1 MTLFYA
7 MKSVFFRYSLLFILA
22 LCAPFSALG
31 GDKILLQSTTSTLN
45 SGLYD
50 SLLPQFTK
58 DTGIQVHVIA
68 VGTGKALANG
78 RNCNGDALLIHS
90 TADEIAFVDGGYGL
104 YRKHVMYNDFV
115 IVGPAADPAS
125 LAQADDISAALI
137 AIATNRSAFASR
149 ADDSGTHKTELRL
162 WQTASYDPSPA
173 SGTWYLETGTGM
185 GATLNLAV
193 EKQAYA
199 LTDRATWLA
208 FANKQNHVILFEGDE
223 NLFNQ
228 YGIIPIAKT
237 ACPSAKQALAIRF
250 ADWLTSDKGQQAIG
264 AYKKAGSQ
272 LFMPNAR

>member
-1 MTLFYA
+1 MMLFNA
-7 MKSVFFRYSLLFILA
+7 IKSVFSQSVLLLILVISVPFAA
-22 LCAPFSALG
+22 LSD
-31 GDKILLQSTTSTLN
+31 DKILLQSTTSTLN

-50 SLLPQFTK
+50 SLLPKFTD
-58 DTGIQVHVIA
+58 DTGIRVHVIA

-104 YRKHVMYNDFV
+104 YRKDVMYNDFV
-115 IVGPAADPAS
+115 IVGPSVDPAG
-125 LAQADDISAALI
+125 LASANDIATALI
-137 AIATNRSAFASR
+137 AIAKSNSAFASR

-162 WQTASYDPSPA
+162 WQSASYDPAPA

-208 FANKQNHVILFEGDE
+208 FANKQNHLILFEGDE

-237 ACPSAKQALAIRF
+237 ACPSAKQTLAVRF
-250 ADWLTSDKGQQAIG
+250 ADWLISDKGQAAIG
-264 AYKKAGSQ
+264 AFQKAGNQ

>member
-1 MTLFYA
+1 MMLFNA
-7 MKSVFFRYSLLFILA
+7 IKSVFSQSVLLVILVICVPFAA
-22 LCAPFSALG
+22 LSD
-31 GDKILLQSTTSTLN
+31 DKILLQSTTSTLN

-50 SLLPQFTK
+50 SLLPKFTD
-58 DTGIQVHVIA
+58 DTGIRVHVIA

-104 YRKHVMYNDFV
+104 YRKDVMYNDFV
-115 IVGPAADPAS
+115 IVGPSVDPAG
-125 LAQADDISAALI
+125 LASANNIATALI
-137 AIATNRSAFASR
+137 AIAKSNSAFASR

-162 WQTASYDPSPA
+162 WQSASYDPAPA

-208 FANKQNHVILFEGDE
+208 FANKQNHLILFEGDE

-237 ACPSAKQALAIRF
+237 ACPSAKQSLAVRF
-250 ADWLTSDKGQQAIG
+250 ADWLTSDKGQAAIG
-264 AYKKAGSQ
+264 AFQKAGNQ

>member
-1 MTLFYA
+1 MRKNRSISA
-7 MKSVFFRYSLLFILA
+7 KIGV
-22 LCAPFSALG
+22 FSAFLAIFATMNT
-31 GDKILLQSTTSTLN
+31 KAAAETLLLQSTTSTLN

-50 SLLPQFTK
+50 ALLPKFT
-58 DTGIQVHVIA
+58 DATDVIVHVVA

-90 TADEIAFVDGGYGL
+90 TADEIAFVQEGYGL
-104 YRKHVMYNDFV
+104 YRKDVMYNDFV
-115 IVGPAADPAS
+115 IIGPKTDPAG
-125 LAQADDISAALI
+125 LLSAAS
-137 AIATNRSAFASR
+137 ATDALLQIRSKKAPFASR

-162 WQTASYDPSPA
+162 WQLADYNPRPQ

-199 LTDRATWLA
+199 LTDRATWLT
-208 FANKQNHVILFEGDE
+208 FANKQDHMIVFEGDE
-223 NLFNQ
+223 ALFNQ
-228 YGIIPIAKT
+228 YGIVPVARA
-237 ACPSAKQALAIRF
+237 ACPNAKEDLARLF
-250 ADWLTSDKGQQAIG
+250 ADWLVSTQGQQAIG

>member
-1 MTLFYA
+1 MMLFNA
-7 MKSVFFRYSLLFILA
+7 IKSVFSQSVLLLILVISVPFAA
-22 LCAPFSALG
+22 LSD
-31 GDKILLQSTTSTLN
+31 DKILLQSTTSTLN

-50 SLLPQFTK
+50 SLLPKFTD
-58 DTGIQVHVIA
+58 DTGIMVHVIA

-104 YRKHVMYNDFV
+104 YRKDVMYNDFV
-115 IVGPAADPAS
+115 IVGPSVDPAG
-125 LAQADDISAALI
+125 LASANDIATALI
-137 AIATNRSAFASR
+137 AIAKSNSAFASR

-162 WQTASYDPSPA
+162 WQSASYDPAPA

-208 FANKQNHVILFEGDE
+208 FANKQNHLILFEGDE

-237 ACPSAKQALAIRF
+237 ACPSAKQTLAVRF
-250 ADWLTSDKGQQAIG
+250 ADWLISDKGQAAIG
-264 AYKKAGSQ
+264 AFQKAGNQ